1 MIRRICKLPINN
13 SFFLFGPRQTGKTT
27 LIEGF
32 VAGRRVWVIN
42 LLDRTVYHRYLASP
56 GQFYAEA
63 KKKITD
69 EQIEILFIDEVQ
81 KIPALLDE
89 VQRLMHEQPA
99 TVFILS
105 GSSARKL
112 KREGANLLGGRAVS
126 RNLSPLTHHELGEC
140 ASLDDILQFG
150 SLPSIILKP
159 STEERVDLLTAYVT
173 TYLSEEIQQE
183 SLVRNLPGFL
193 NFLEVAAQQSGEL
206 LNFSN
211 VARDAQLQ
219 PRTVQSYYDIL
230 VDTLIGIKLQ
240 AYSKSVRRR
249 LRSTPK
255 FYLFDLGVL
264 NTLERQLRSTPDKVR
279 RGRLFEHFIVL
290 ETDRLLRYLSTD
302 GRAFFWRTKDGQ
314 EVDLLIEDRGV
325 LIAAVEIK
333 SSSVITPQYFSG
345 LRAFADEHPSVP
357 RYVVADVPEGFELQ
371 DLATVLPWREYLMLL
386 DRWLRK

>member
-1 MIRRICKLPINN
+1 MPNNN
-13 SFFLFGPRQTGKTT
+13 SFFIFGPRQTGKTT
-27 LIEGF
+27 LIESF
-32 VAGRRVWVIN
+32 IADRRVWVVN
-42 LLDRTVYHRYLASP
+42 LLDRTVYQRYLASP

-63 KKKITD
+63 RRKIIN
-69 EQIEILFIDEVQ
+69 EQIKILFLDEVQ

-126 RNLSPLTHHELGEC
+126 RNLFPLTHQELGEC
-140 ASLDDILQFG
+140 ANLGEILLFG
-150 SLPSIILKP
+150 ALPSIILTP
-159 STEERVDLLTAYVT
+159 SNEERVDRLTAYVS

-183 SLVRNLPGFL
+183 SLVRNLPGFI
-193 NFLEVAAQQSGEL
+193 NFLEIAAQQSGEL

-211 VARDAQLQ
+211 VAHDAQLQ
-219 PRTVQSYYDIL
+219 SRTVQSYYDIL

-249 LRSTPK
+249 LRTTPK

-264 NTLERQLRSTPDKVR
+264 NTLERQLRSTPDSVR

-290 ETDRLLRYLSTD
+290 ETDRLLRYLSID
-302 GRAFFWRTKDGQ
+302 GRAFFWRTKDGR
-314 EVDLLIEDRGV
+314 EVDLLIEDRGA

-333 SSSVITPQYFSG
+333 SSSVITPHYFSG
-345 LRAFADEHPSVP
+345 LRTFAEEHPTVP
-357 RYVVADVPEGFELQ
+357 RYIVADVPESFELQ
-371 DLATVLPWREYLMLL
+371 DLATVLPWREYLVLL
-386 DRWLRK
+386 DRWLRR

>member
-1 MIRRICKLPINN
+1 MLHRICNLPISI

-27 LIEGF
+27 LIESF
-32 VAGRRVWVIN
+32 IAGRRVWTVN
-42 LLDRTVYHRYLASP
+42 LLDRTVFHRYLASP

-63 KKKITD
+63 KRKIID
-69 EQIEILFIDEVQ
+69 ERVEILFIDEVQ

-89 VQRLMHEQPA
+89 VQRLMHEHA

-126 RNLSPLTHHELGEC
+126 RNLFPLTLHELGER
-140 ASLDDILQFG
+140 ATLDELLRFG
-150 SLPSIILKP
+150 SLPSIILRP
-159 STEERVDLLTAYVT
+159 STDERIDLLTAYVT

-193 NFLEVAAQQSGEL
+193 HFLEVAAQQSGEL

-211 VARDAQLQ
+211 VAREAQLQ

-264 NTLERQLRSTPDKVR
+264 NALDRQLRSSPDATR
-279 RGRLFEHFIVL
+279 RGRLFEHLIVS
-290 ETDRLLRYLSTD
+290 ETDRMLRYLSID
-302 GRAFFWRTKDGQ
+302 GRIFFWRTKDDQ
-314 EVDLLIEDRGV
+314 EVDLLIENRGE

-345 LRAFADEHPSVP
+345 LRAFAEEHPTVP
-357 RYVVADVPEGFELQ
+357 RYIVADVPESFQLQ
-371 DLATVLPWREYLMLL
+371 GLATVLPWREYLGLL
-386 DRWLRK
+386 NKWLRQ

>member
-1 MIRRICKLPINN
+1 MLRRMCNLPISN

-27 LIEGF
+27 LIESF
-32 VAGRRVWVIN
+32 ITGRRVWTVN
-42 LLDRTVYHRYLASP
+42 LLDRTVFHRYLASP
-56 GQFYAEA
+56 GQFYVEA
-63 KKKITD
+63 KRKIID
-69 EQIEILFIDEVQ
+69 EQVEVVFIDEVQ

-89 VQRLMHEQPA
+89 VQRLMHEHA

-126 RNLSPLTHHELGEC
+126 RNLFPLTQRELGER
-140 ASLDDILQFG
+140 AALDELLRFG
-150 SLPSIILKP
+150 SLPSIILRP
-159 STEERVDLLTAYVT
+159 STDERIDLLTAYVT

-193 NFLEVAAQQSGEL
+193 HFLEVAAQQSGEL

-211 VARDAQLQ
+211 VAREAQLQ

-264 NTLERQLRSTPDKVR
+264 NALDRQLRSSPDATR
-279 RGRLFEHFIVL
+279 RGRLFEHLIVL
-290 ETDRLLRYLSTD
+290 ETDRMLRYLSVD
-302 GRAFFWRTKDGQ
+302 GRIFFWRTKDDQ
-314 EVDLLIEDRGV
+314 EVDLLIENRGE
-325 LIAAVEIK
+325 LIAAVEVK

-345 LRAFADEHPSVP
+345 LRAFAEEHPTVP
-357 RYVVADVPEGFELQ
+357 RYIVADVPESFQLQ
-371 DLATVLPWREYLMLL
+371 GLATVLPWREYLRLL
-386 DRWLRK
+386 DDWLRQ

>member
-1 MIRRICKLPINN
+1 MLHRICNLPISI

-27 LIEGF
+27 LIESF
-32 VAGRRVWVIN
+32 IAGRRVWTVN
-42 LLDRTVYHRYLASP
+42 LLDRTVFHRYLASP

-63 KKKITD
+63 KRKIID
-69 EQIEILFIDEVQ
+69 ERVEILFIDEVQ

-89 VQRLMHEQPA
+89 VQRLMHEHA

-126 RNLSPLTHHELGEC
+126 RNLFPLTLHELGER
-140 ASLDDILQFG
+140 ATLDELLRFG
-150 SLPSIILKP
+150 SLPSIILRP
-159 STEERVDLLTAYVT
+159 STDERIDLLTAYVT

-193 NFLEVAAQQSGEL
+193 HFLEVAAQQSGEL

-211 VARDAQLQ
+211 VAREAQLQ

-264 NTLERQLRSTPDKVR
+264 NALDRQLRSSPDATR
-279 RGRLFEHFIVL
+279 RGRLFEHLIVL
-290 ETDRLLRYLSTD
+290 ETDRMLRYLSID
-302 GRAFFWRTKDGQ
+302 GRIFFWRTKDNQ
-314 EVDLLIEDRGV
+314 EVDLLIENRGE

-345 LRAFADEHPSVP
+345 LRAFAEEHPTVP
-357 RYVVADVPEGFELQ
+357 RYIVADVPESFQLQ
-371 DLATVLPWREYLMLL
+371 GLATVLPWREYLGLL
-386 DRWLRK
+386 NKWLRQ

>member
-1 MIRRICKLPINN
+1 MLHRICNLPISI

-27 LIEGF
+27 LIESF
-32 VAGRRVWVIN
+32 IAGRRVWTVN
-42 LLDRTVYHRYLASP
+42 LLDRTVFHRYLASP

-63 KKKITD
+63 KRKIID
-69 EQIEILFIDEVQ
+69 ERIEILFIDEVQ

-89 VQRLMHEQPA
+89 VQRLMHEHA

-126 RNLSPLTHHELGEC
+126 RNLFPLTLHELGERTT
-140 ASLDDILQFG
+140 LDELLRFG
-150 SLPSIILKP
+150 SLPSIILRP
-159 STEERVDLLTAYVT
+159 STDERIDLLTAYVT

-193 NFLEVAAQQSGEL
+193 HFLEVAAQQSGEL

-211 VARDAQLQ
+211 VAREAQLQ

-264 NTLERQLRSTPDKVR
+264 NALDRQLRSSPDATR
-279 RGRLFEHFIVL
+279 RGRLFEHLIVL
-290 ETDRLLRYLSTD
+290 ETDRMLRYLSID
-302 GRAFFWRTKDGQ
+302 GRIFFWRTKDDQ
-314 EVDLLIEDRGV
+314 EVDLLIENRGE

-345 LRAFADEHPSVP
+345 LRAFAEEHPTVP
-357 RYVVADVPEGFELQ
+357 RYIVADVPESFQLQ
-371 DLATVLPWREYLMLL
+371 GLATVLPWREYLGLL
-386 DRWLRK
+386 NKWLRQ

>member
-1 MIRRICKLPINN
+1 M
-13 SFFLFGPRQTGKTT
+13 
-27 LIEGF
+27 
-32 VAGRRVWVIN
+32 
-42 LLDRTVYHRYLASP
+42 LDRTVFHRYLASP

-63 KKKITD
+63 KRKIID
-69 EQIEILFIDEVQ
+69 ERVENLLIDEVQ
-81 KIPALLDE
+81 NIPALLDE
-89 VQRLMHEQPA
+89 VQRLIHEHA

-126 RNLSPLTHHELGEC
+126 RNLFPLTLHELGER
-140 ASLDDILQFG
+140 ATLDELLRFG
-150 SLPSIILKP
+150 SLPSIILRP
-159 STEERVDLLTAYVT
+159 STDERIDLLTAYVT

-193 NFLEVAAQQSGEL
+193 HFLEVAAQQSGEL

-211 VARDAQLQ
+211 VAREAQLQ

-230 VDTLIGIKLQ
+230 VDTLIGVKLQ

-264 NTLERQLRSTPDKVR
+264 NALDRQLRSSPDATR
-279 RGRLFEHFIVL
+279 RGRLFEHLIVL
-290 ETDRLLRYLSTD
+290 ETDRMLRYLSID
-302 GRAFFWRTKDGQ
+302 GRIFFWRTKDDQ
-314 EVDLLIEDRGV
+314 EVDLLIENRGE

-345 LRAFADEHPSVP
+345 LRAFAEEHPTVP
-357 RYVVADVPEGFELQ
+357 RYIVADVPESFQLQ
-371 DLATVLPWREYLMLL
+371 GLATVLPWREYLGLL
-386 DRWLRK
+386 NKWLRQ

>member
-1 MIRRICKLPINN
+1 
-13 SFFLFGPRQTGKTT
+13 
-27 LIEGF
+27 
-32 VAGRRVWVIN
+32 
-42 LLDRTVYHRYLASP
+42 LASP

-63 KKKITD
+63 KRKIID
-69 EQIEILFIDEVQ
+69 ERVEILFIDEVQ

-89 VQRLMHEQPA
+89 VQRLMHEHA

-126 RNLSPLTHHELGEC
+126 RNLFPLTLHELGER
-140 ASLDDILQFG
+140 ATLEEMLRFG
-150 SLPSIILKP
+150 SLPSIILRP
-159 STEERVDLLTAYVT
+159 STDERIDLLTAYVT

-193 NFLEVAAQQSGEL
+193 HFLEVAAQQSGEL

-211 VARDAQLQ
+211 VAREAQLQ

-230 VDTLIGIKLQ
+230 VDTLIGVKLQ

-264 NTLERQLRSTPDKVR
+264 NALDRQLRSSPDATR
-279 RGRLFEHFIVL
+279 RGRLFEHLIVL
-290 ETDRLLRYLSTD
+290 ETDRMLRYLSID
-302 GRAFFWRTKDGQ
+302 GRIFFWRTKDDQ
-314 EVDLLIEDRGV
+314 EVDLLIENRGE

-345 LRAFADEHPSVP
+345 LRAFAEEHPTVP
-357 RYVVADVPEGFELQ
+357 RYIVADVPESFQLQ
-371 DLATVLPWREYLMLL
+371 GLATVLPWREYLGLL
-386 DRWLRK
+386 NKWLRQ

>member
-1 MIRRICKLPINN
+1 MLHRICNLPISI

-27 LIEGF
+27 LIESF
-32 VAGRRVWVIN
+32 IAGRRVWTVN
-42 LLDRTVYHRYLASP
+42 LLDRTVFHRYLASP

-63 KKKITD
+63 KRKIID
-69 EQIEILFIDEVQ
+69 ERVEILFIDEVQ

-89 VQRLMHEQPA
+89 VQRLMHEHA

-126 RNLSPLTHHELGEC
+126 RNLFPLTLHELGER
-140 ASLDDILQFG
+140 ATLDELLRFG
-150 SLPSIILKP
+150 SLPSIILRP
-159 STEERVDLLTAYVT
+159 STDERIDLLTAYVT

-193 NFLEVAAQQSGEL
+193 HFLEVAAQQSGEL

-211 VARDAQLQ
+211 VAREAQLQ

-264 NTLERQLRSTPDKVR
+264 NALDRQLRSSPDATR
-279 RGRLFEHFIVL
+279 RGRLFEHLIVL
-290 ETDRLLRYLSTD
+290 ETDRMLRYLSID
-302 GRAFFWRTKDGQ
+302 GRIFFWRTKDDQ
-314 EVDLLIEDRGV
+314 EVDLLIENRGE

-345 LRAFADEHPSVP
+345 LRAFAEEHPTVP
-357 RYVVADVPEGFELQ
+357 RYIVADVPESFQLQ
-371 DLATVLPWREYLMLL
+371 GLATVLPWREYLGLL
-386 DRWLRK
+386 NKWLRQ